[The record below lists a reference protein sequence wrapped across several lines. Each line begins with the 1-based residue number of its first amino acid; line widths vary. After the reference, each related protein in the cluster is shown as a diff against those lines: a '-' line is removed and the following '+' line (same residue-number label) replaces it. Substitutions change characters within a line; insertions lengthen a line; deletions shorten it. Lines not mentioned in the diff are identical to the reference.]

1 VHDLD
6 LVMTRRQGRLIVSS
20 QDGRRIWAGADAAFT
35 GGVGGIGAEPY
46 VGVHPIDEV
55 VGRRPSA
62 SEVAPVAAETVTW
75 SASAADQG
83 AEAMGRLLF
92 PAGAPPLPDAMHVNG
107 ERMNMAYVVGVLMGN
122 RDLERRLAAEAKG
135 EFSLAA

>member
-1 VHDLD
+1 
-6 LVMTRRQGRLIVSS
+6 MCAPATTPACGCR
-20 QDGRRIWAGADAAFT
+20 DALRFQSRCWTIRCA
-35 GGVGGIGAEPY
+35 
-46 VGVHPIDEV
+46 
-55 VGRRPSA
+55 A
-62 SEVAPVAAETVTW
+62 SPVTW

-83 AEAMGRLLF
+83 AETITRLLF